1 MEDIKEA
8 SDKGCMGK
16 LMSGDYR
23 LVDVFWGGFFI
34 VGGILTAFNNRIET
48 LELGFLGTILLSIF
62 YLFISVGVWKSA
74 NKYRGKKVWVIL
86 AKIAVIF
93 TVIRFTLTLSIV
105 LFGYGFTLM

>member
-62 YLFISVGVWKSA
+62 YLFYYLIQFFFMYLDNIMCVP
-74 NKYRGKKVWVIL
+74 
-86 AKIAVIF
+86 AVF
-93 TVIRFTLTLSIV
+93 LNSF
-105 LFGYGFTLM
+105 

>member
-48 LELGFLGTILLSIF
+48 LDLGFLGTILLSIF
-62 YLFISVGVWKSA
+62 YFFISVGVWKSA

-93 TVIRFTLTLSIV
+93 TVIQFTLTIV